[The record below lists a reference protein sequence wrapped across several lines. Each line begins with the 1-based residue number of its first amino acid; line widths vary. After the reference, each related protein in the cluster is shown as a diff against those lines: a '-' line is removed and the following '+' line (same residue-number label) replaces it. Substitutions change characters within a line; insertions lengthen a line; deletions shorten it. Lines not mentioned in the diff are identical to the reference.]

1 MFNATLFYNTGFN
14 AVNTPDSPETL
25 NKEFA
30 AGAKEFPALDILQLM
45 PLSSISVK
53 ITSEEDVIDADYLM
67 LSGKTEGAIYE
78 KQAYYSIEGYTLTS
92 PDVAV
97 LSITLN
103 PFLTLG
109 GVAGIHFLDGITVR
123 HHVPKAADVFGAYT
137 EEDPYLIP
145 SKPLEI
151 VNGGELYKASGTEY
165 TFVESTIDL
174 DRFSQESK
182 ATAYIATDEDSK
194 CVVPDV
200 PSISR
205 THVNATG
212 AMVIMFKIPG
222 QISDNNYYSTT
233 VPGAGYYTTK
243 SERVLKGL
251 DKARALSV
259 EGGIL
264 NQWTIDSTYLNMN
277 GCIVGAGTQLADY
290 AGGDTNGEIFQLYG
304 GGPVG
309 SVAAKVP
316 FKYSNVHNE
325 RVLYGSLNK
334 YVLISFASGNSGE
347 FLPEDI
353 KEEDLDAPVV
363 LMNSDPRPD
372 GKPYYRFRE
381 YKGNRENFFLNC
393 VPGLVWQTAPLVY
406 SNKSGSEL
414 DAVRYRTA
422 TSIAIDDTIVNQ
434 KRAIKDAVMSGAN
447 QIASGLGSA
456 AGGLLFNSVS
466 NIIGGALTAASGAAN
481 IAMEV
486 GGNMAN
492 NAVLSNA
499 ANIRRQF
506 ENIRNAELQEFAI
519 QQKIVEPQI
528 YFPRSNSIRDF
539 VGNGVFIYRYRPSD
553 TDVKKLD
560 KILTMYGYRDTA
572 PAEDS
577 FLSNRAKFNYIQVSG
592 ASINAKGAETR
603 PKPKWLKDAC
613 VAQFAA
619 GVRVWHTK
627 PDTAVYTDGTNV

>member
-14 AVNTPDSPETL
+14 AINTPDSPETL

-30 AGAKEFPALDILQLM
+30 AGAKEFPALDILQIM
-45 PLSSISVK
+45 PLSSISIK

-67 LSGKTEGAIYE
+67 LSGKTDGAIHE

-97 LSITLN
+97 LSIILN

-109 GVAGIHFLDGITVR
+109 GVAGIHFLDGTTVR
-123 HHVPKAADVFGAYT
+123 HHVPKAEDLFGAFSET
-137 EEDPYLIP
+137 DPLLVP

-151 VNGGELYKASGTEY
+151 IEGGVAYNSSGEQLTLC
-165 TFVESTIDL
+165 ESTIDL
-174 DRFSQESK
+174 STLADVATGSAYQAGGES
-182 ATAYIATDEDSK
+182 
-194 CVVPDV
+194 CVVPELSAPIGEHGTNILMINPNGD
-200 PSISR
+200 
-205 THVNATG
+205 ATSENLKTY
-212 AMVIMFKIPG
+212 A
-222 QISDNNYYSTT
+222 
-233 VPGAGYYTTK
+233 PGAAYYDISNEK
-243 SERVLKGL
+243 VRNGIKR
-251 DKARALSV
+251 ARSLGV
-259 EGGIL
+259 EGIIL
-264 NQWTIDSTYLNMN
+264 NQWIIDKTYIESAKTSISDTTGLVQSICGGNQ
-277 GCIVGAGTQLADY
+277 VATEVKTLPYKY
-290 AGGDTNGEIFQLYG
+290 ATVNNL
-304 GGPVG
+304 
-309 SVAAKVP
+309 
-316 FKYSNVHNE
+316 
-325 RVLYGSLNK
+325 RVLYGELNE
-334 YVLISFASGNSGE
+334 YVLVSIASGNSADY
-347 FLPEDI
+347 LPEDI
-353 KEEDLDAPVV
+353 VETDAEGKQTEAPVITMAV
-363 LMNSDPRPD
+363 DCRPD
-372 GKPYYRFRE
+372 GKPYYRFRS
-381 YKGNRENFFLNC
+381 YKGSRNDFFVNC

-414 DAVRYRTA
+414 DALRYRTA
-422 TSIAIDDTIVNQ
+422 TSIAIDNTIVNQ
-434 KRAIKDAVMSGAN
+434 KRAIKDAVMTGTN

-486 GGNMAN
+486 GGNMTN

-572 PAEDS
+572 PADDS